1 MLKELSW
8 YIESNRFTDIVQEI
22 ESLAEN
28 YCQALETGNE
38 RTEEIREEFRT
49 LCQWHIEKS
58 GYKVEGTSFI
68 DVDTEFFNGETI
80 NREALNTFE
89 KEIIK
94 AHLYQKHLWEFMGT
108 TGNMTII
115 SKLGMKKDGLLY
127 ENYLPLEYKKKCKA
141 KSPIWNILRENPNA
155 VPIYVYPDGSISGE
169 YDPSKSKIRF
179 DTLKDKSGFDWS
191 RKGWDPNYEV
201 EKVGWYGDYD
211 ENDYWVM
218 VRESEEPKEQER
230 LPGAKIQSVPILEII
245 QDRDVTILYDPG
257 YSLLSVFEKIY
268 LLVDGE
274 IYGAEVADIEETV
287 RLIDIAMTE
296 MGVKKID
303 VIAGDKKSGPKEEYI
318 IEGNAEY
325 TANETQNEKR
335 IELYRKLLGERISED
350 VEIKTTK
357 EVQEIKEKII
367 RRMQEEGIADKESE
381 LQEKIEAAYKRGIR
395 GEEIIRAVRTNR
407 IKVPLSIYNRQDCLN
422 AGLGE
427 DMYKVLQRYS
437 VPEDRRE
444 LFSNA
449 ILNLLLEEETL
460 STSGKTLEE
469 LFERVYE
476 NVVQE
481 KEIDEVI
488 SVETTFEQLCR
499 NPWKRITTEGVEE
512 GTLQALEK
520 VKRELPAQ
528 ATIEKQR
535 LVEEAVDN
543 VIRNFSA
550 IRMSTGMTPEEAVRL
565 AAKTVGGKSGEAF
578 VPPTSGIV
586 YGKFG
591 KDGLQGS
598 GKEKRIFG
606 DIALKDVVEK
616 AKSRPVQMKEVEF
629 QIDRTRSE
637 EREAKGSG
645 IKGIPINL
653 KSKKEIRRLLKSTAG
668 KRQKPIDEKI
678 IDEYM
683 TFTEGEHLAQKVLL
697 VNPEIFE
704 RYMQSHPISTRQEVE
719 ALLQASSVVQ
729 EAKGILFCKA
739 EREAW
744 YKSEGFA
751 KYGVEA
757 EEFERVIA
765 EEQAR
770 AEREAAAASVIKEY
784 SKTLELDRKHGLDKG
799 DFFPKEGC
807 PHKIARIETATKAK
821 SVAKVIEELKAKESE
836 GQHMDLAAGTKSRQQ
851 TYVPAQIR
859 ADGRIGR
866 QILGAVSGK
875 DFAAEKN
882 ALMNGS
888 YALDKGD
895 AIEVASVLEKG
906 MGQLGEQGHEGETSL
921 VQGNSFFPEYASA
934 GNQPGGQVPAQGKA
948 QMAEYTLEGWG
959 MRGAAAGRASGGGGG
974 ETGEI
979 VEPLPEEVRRAQMNA
994 NYEHDKAALAKEDP
1008 LFAKN
1013 RFWDVG
1019 HAEGSGETER
1029 SSYNNMLNK
1038 AKEETCAKIEEKEWQ
1053 V

>member
-1 MLKELSW
+1 MGL
-8 YIESNRFTDIVQEI
+8 
-22 ESLAEN
+22 
-28 YCQALETGNE
+28 
-38 RTEEIREEFRT
+38 REES
-49 LCQWHIEKS
+49 CI
-58 GYKVEGTSFI
+58 
-68 DVDTEFFNGETI
+68 
-80 NREALNTFE
+80 AL
-89 KEIIK
+89 
-94 AHLYQKHLWEFMGT
+94 Q
-108 TGNMTII
+108 
-115 SKLGMKKDGLLY
+115 
-127 ENYLPLEYKKKCKA
+127 NYP
-141 KSPIWNILRENPNA
+141 
-155 VPIYVYPDGSISGE
+155 
-169 YDPSKSKIRF
+169 
-179 DTLKDKSGFDWS
+179 
-191 RKGWDPNYEV
+191 
-201 EKVGWYGDYD
+201 
-211 ENDYWVM
+211 
-218 VRESEEPKEQER
+218 
-230 LPGAKIQSVPILEII
+230 
-245 QDRDVTILYDPG
+245 
-257 YSLLSVFEKIY
+257 
-268 LLVDGE
+268 
-274 IYGAEVADIEETV
+274 
-287 RLIDIAMTE
+287 
-296 MGVKKID
+296 
-303 VIAGDKKSGPKEEYI
+303 
-318 IEGNAEY
+318 
-325 TANETQNEKR
+325 
-335 IELYRKLLGERISED
+335 
-350 VEIKTTK
+350 
-357 EVQEIKEKII
+357 
-367 RRMQEEGIADKESE
+367 
-381 LQEKIEAAYKRGIR
+381 
-395 GEEIIRAVRTNR
+395 
-407 IKVPLSIYNRQDCLN
+407 
-422 AGLGE
+422 
-427 DMYKVLQRYS
+427 

-449 ILNLLLEEETL
+449 ILNLLLEEEVL

-469 LFERVYE
+469 LFESVYE
-476 NVVQE
+476 NIVQE

-499 NPWKRITTEGVEE
+499 NPGKRITTESVEE

-520 VKRELPAQ
+520 AKRELPAQ
-528 ATIEKQR
+528 ATIEMQG

-543 VIRNFSA
+543 VIRNFSD
-550 IRMSTGMTPEEAVRL
+550 IRMSNGMTPEEAVRL

-629 QIDRTRSE
+629 QIDRISSE

-668 KRQKPIDEKI
+668 KREKPIDEKI

-704 RYMQSHPISTRQEVE
+704 RYIQSHPISTRQEVE

-729 EAKGILFCKA
+729 ETKGNLFCKA

-744 YKSEGFA
+744 YKTEGFA

-799 DFFPKEGC
+799 DFFPKEEC

-821 SVAKVIEELKAKESE
+821 SVAKVIEELEAKESE
-836 GQHMDLAAGTKSRQQ
+836 GQHMDLVAGTKSRQQ

-875 DFAAEKN
+875 DFAAERK
-882 ALMNGS
+882 ALMNGA
-888 YALDKGD
+888 YPLDKGD

-921 VQGNSFFPEYASA
+921 VQGNSSFPEYASA
-934 GNQPGGQVPAQGKA
+934 GNQPGGQVPAQGEA
-948 QMAEYTLEGWG
+948 QMAEYTLAS
-959 MRGAAAGRASGGGGG
+959 RKRKAGNK
-974 ETGEI
+974 E
-979 VEPLPEEVRRAQMNA
+979 EPLPEELRMERMNA
-994 NYEHDKAALAKEDP
+994 NYEHDKAVLAKEDP
-1008 LFAKN
+1008 MFAKN
-1013 RFWDVG
+1013 KFWDVG
-1019 HAEGSGETER
+1019 HAEGSGEISNRELEKLATLQ
-1029 SSYNNMLNK
+1029 S
-1038 AKEETCAKIEEKEWQ
+1038 EELLEQIKGRDL
-1053 V
+1053 

>member
-1 MLKELSW
+1 M
-8 YIESNRFTDIVQEI
+8 
-22 ESLAEN
+22 
-28 YCQALETGNE
+28 
-38 RTEEIREEFRT
+38 
-49 LCQWHIEKS
+49 
-58 GYKVEGTSFI
+58 
-68 DVDTEFFNGETI
+68 
-80 NREALNTFE
+80 
-89 KEIIK
+89 
-94 AHLYQKHLWEFMGT
+94 
-108 TGNMTII
+108 
-115 SKLGMKKDGLLY
+115 
-127 ENYLPLEYKKKCKA
+127 
-141 KSPIWNILRENPNA
+141 
-155 VPIYVYPDGSISGE
+155 
-169 YDPSKSKIRF
+169 
-179 DTLKDKSGFDWS
+179 
-191 RKGWDPNYEV
+191 
-201 EKVGWYGDYD
+201 
-211 ENDYWVM
+211 
-218 VRESEEPKEQER
+218 
-230 LPGAKIQSVPILEII
+230 
-245 QDRDVTILYDPG
+245 
-257 YSLLSVFEKIY
+257 
-268 LLVDGE
+268 
-274 IYGAEVADIEETV
+274 
-287 RLIDIAMTE
+287 
-296 MGVKKID
+296 
-303 VIAGDKKSGPKEEYI
+303 
-318 IEGNAEY
+318 
-325 TANETQNEKR
+325 
-335 IELYRKLLGERISED
+335 
-350 VEIKTTK
+350 
-357 EVQEIKEKII
+357 
-367 RRMQEEGIADKESE
+367 
-381 LQEKIEAAYKRGIR
+381 
-395 GEEIIRAVRTNR
+395 
-407 IKVPLSIYNRQDCLN
+407 
-422 AGLGE
+422 GLGE
-427 DMYKVLQRYS
+427 ESCIALQHYS

-469 LFERVYE
+469 LFETVYE
-476 NVVQE
+476 NIVQE

-629 QIDRTRSE
+629 QIDRISSE

-729 EAKGILFCKA
+729 EAKGNLFCKA

-836 GQHMDLAAGTKSRQQ
+836 GQQMDLAAGTKSRQQ

-875 DFAAEKN
+875 DFAAERK

-888 YALDKGD
+888 YPLDKGD
-895 AIEVASVLEKG
+895 AIEVAGVLEKG
-906 MGQLGEQGHEGETSL
+906 MGQLGVQGHEGETSL
-921 VQGNSFFPEYASA
+921 VQGNSSFPEYASA
-934 GNQPGGQVPAQGKA
+934 GNQPGGQVPAQGEA
-948 QMAEYTLEGWG
+948 QMAEYTLEGRR

-979 VEPLPEEVRRAQMNA
+979 VGPLPEEVRRAQMNA
-994 NYEHDKAALAKEDP
+994 NYEHDKAVLAKEDP

-1019 HAEGSGETER
+1019 HAEGSGELSNQER
-1029 SSYNNMLNK
+1029 EK
-1038 AKEETCAKIEEKEWQ
+1038 IKKEWLQTKIEAFIGDNNG
-1053 V
+1053 